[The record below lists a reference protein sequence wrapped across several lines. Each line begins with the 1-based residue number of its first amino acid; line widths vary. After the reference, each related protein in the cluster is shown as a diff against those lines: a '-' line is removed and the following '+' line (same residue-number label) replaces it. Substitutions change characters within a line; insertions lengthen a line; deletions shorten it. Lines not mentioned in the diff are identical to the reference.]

1 MDMAQ
6 KDRIVA
12 AYPTYLEAEQ
22 AVEQLTKAN
31 FPVEHVTIMG
41 RGMHMVEQVTGKVTW
56 IDSVIR
62 GMLIGALVGVLVGWL
77 FGVFDWF
84 NPIVSAFWLAVD
96 GLWFGAVVGSLF
108 GFIMWLFMRG
118 RRDFA
123 SVGGLQAE
131 RYDLH
136 VDEEFANE
144 AERILSGA
152 GARAATPAG
161 NGASTTEKAHTTT

>member
-1 MDMAQ
+1 MAQ
-6 KDRIVA
+6 NDRTVA
-12 AYPTYLEAEQ
+12 AYPTYAEAEQ
-22 AVEQLTKAN
+22 AVEQLAKAN

-41 RGMHMVEQVTGKVTW
+41 RGMRLVERVTGKVMW

-62 GMLIGALVGVLVGWL
+62 GMLTGALVGLVVGWL
-77 FGVFDWF
+77 FGVFNWF

-108 GFIMWLFMRG
+108 GLITWLFMRG

-123 SVGGLQAE
+123 SVAGLQAE
-131 RYDLH
+131 RYELH
-136 VDEEFANE
+136 VDDEFANE

-152 GARAATPAG
+152 GTPAG
-161 NGASTTEKAHTTT
+161 APDGKGAATTPQPTAGRR